1 MKDKYSDKDVA
12 IYALNYAI
20 DKIHGNN
27 ETFKQY
33 IKRSSELRNVKA
45 NYNEEEK
52 YTFEELD
59 IICTKYGNDSML
71 DFNIVFDKWFK
82 IYLRHNKIKKI
93 LGGLR

>member
-12 IYALNYAI
+12 IYALNYAT
-20 DKIHGNN
+20 DKMLGNN

-33 IKRSSELRNVKA
+33 IKRRSELRNVKA

-82 IYLRHNKIKKI
+82 IYLRHYKIKKI
-93 LGGLR
+93 LDRLR